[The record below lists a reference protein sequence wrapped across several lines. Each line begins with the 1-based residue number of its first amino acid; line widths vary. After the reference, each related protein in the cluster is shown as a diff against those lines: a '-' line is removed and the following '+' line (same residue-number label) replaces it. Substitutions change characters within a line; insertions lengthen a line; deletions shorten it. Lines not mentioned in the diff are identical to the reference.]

1 MTAKWIERLRETD
14 EGRRLVE
21 QERLIMQATEAIA
34 ALLDE
39 QGVHRSELARRIG
52 KSPAFITKLLRGD
65 NNFTLRTLSDVLFA
79 LNRSAHLSLGG
90 IGEEIALCTTKPSTP
105 LTLDASGWNTPKAA
119 RWAERPPLTG
129 LGEVNE
135 VAA

>member
-1 MTAKWIERLRETD
+1 MTAKWIERLRETE

-34 ALLDE
+34 SLLSE
-39 QGVHRSELARRIG
+39 QDVSRAELARRIG

-79 LNRSAHLSLGG
+79 LNRSTHLALGG
-90 IGEEIALCTTKPSTP
+90 IGEEISLCTTKPSKP
-105 LTLDASGWNTPKAA
+105 LTLDASGWGAPRA